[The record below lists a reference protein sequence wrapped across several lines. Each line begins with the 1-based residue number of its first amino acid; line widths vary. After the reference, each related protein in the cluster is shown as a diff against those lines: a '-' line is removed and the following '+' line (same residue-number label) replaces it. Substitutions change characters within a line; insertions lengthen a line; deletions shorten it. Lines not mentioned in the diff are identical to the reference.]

1 MLTVSTYEELA
12 SAVRNDEPFLHLEGQ
27 AKYFYEKKCGE
38 TLGGGLLGVLPGMV
52 LLGGIPG
59 AVIGAGIGALIASS
73 SRQPG
78 EQDIARF
85 LALYYRRSSTGV
97 TYIELSHR

>member
-38 TLGGGLLGVLPGMV
+38 TLGGGLLGAVPG
-52 LLGGIPG
+52 LLVAGPVG
-59 AVIGAGIGALIASS
+59 ALIGAGIGAVIGSS